1 MTTPTTP
8 RRAGP
13 TGLLTEEEARLRT
26 SIYLQQRIDYQD
38 SYYQRRMAEFSFN
51 SDKMLWV
58 SAALMGFSTIL
69 SSYSVLSNKAIYA
82 LITALLPAFA
92 AAVSAFRSL
101 YQWQRQAAV
110 YEDSWLA
117 LQQARLA
124 MPDEDFLSPDDYAR
138 HFPQLVQRTEE
149 VLRAEAS
156 QWGQVEQ
163 GTSSDTTPG
172 PAAAGQPAAPPSPRR
187 RSNP

>member
-1 MTTPTTP
+1 MTAPTTP
-8 RRAGP
+8 QRTGP
-13 TGLLTEEEARLRT
+13 HSLLTEDEARLRT
-26 SIYLQQRIDYQD
+26 ELYLQQRIEYQD
-38 SYYQRRMAEFSFN
+38 GYYQRRIAEFSFN
-51 SDKMLWV
+51 ADKMLWV

-69 SSYSVLSNKAIYA
+69 SSYSVLSDKAVYA

-92 AAVSAFRSL
+92 AAVSAFRAL

-124 MPDEDFLSPDDYAR
+124 MPDADFLRPGDYAR
-138 HFPQLVQRTEE
+138 YFPHLVQRTEE
-149 VLRAEAS
+149 ILRAEAS

-163 GTSSDTTPG
+163 GTSSD
-172 PAAAGQPAAPPSPRR
+172 APPPAPAGPGTPAPRGPRR
-187 RSNP
+187 ATDH

>member
-1 MTTPTTP
+1 
-8 RRAGP
+8 
-13 TGLLTEEEARLRT
+13 
-26 SIYLQQRIDYQD
+26 
-38 SYYQRRMAEFSFN
+38 
-51 SDKMLWV
+51 
-58 SAALMGFSTIL
+58 MGFSTIL
-69 SSYSVLSNKAIYA
+69 SSYSVLSNKPSYA

-92 AAVSAFRSL
+92 AAVAAFRSL

-124 MPDEDFLSPDDYAR
+124 MPDEDFLNPGDYAR
-138 HFPQLVQRTEE
+138 YFPHLVQRTED

-163 GTSSDTTPG
+163 GTSSDSS
-172 PAAAGQPAAPPSPRR
+172 PAPAGAGQPAAPPSPRR

>member
-1 MTTPTTP
+1 MTAAGTPHQ
-8 RRAGP
+8 AGP
-13 TGLLTEEEARLRT
+13 HGLLTEDEARLRAEL
-26 SIYLQQRIDYQD
+26 YLQQRIDYQD
-38 SYYQRRMAEFSFN
+38 SYYQRRIAEFSFN
-51 SDKMLWV
+51 ADKMLWV

-69 SSYSVLSNKAIYA
+69 SSYSVLSDKAIYA
-82 LITALLPAFA
+82 LVTALLPAFA

-124 MPDEDFLSPDDYAR
+124 LPDENFLQPGDYAR
-138 HFPQLVQRTEE
+138 HFPHLVQRTED

-156 QWGQVEQ
+156 QWGQVER
-163 GTSSDTTPG
+163 GTSTDLQPPG
-172 PAAAGQPAAPPSPRR
+172 PADQAPPAPHHPRPHSSP
-187 RSNP
+187 

>member
-1 MTTPTTP
+1 MTAPTSP
-8 RRAGP
+8 QRAERRP
-13 TGLLTEEEARLRT
+13 LLTEEEARLRAGL
-26 SIYLQQRIDYQD
+26 YVQQRIDYQD
-38 SYYQRRMAEFSFN
+38 SYYERRIAEFTFN

-58 SAALMGFSTIL
+58 SAGLMGISTIL
-69 SSYSVLSNKAIYA
+69 SSYSVLSDKAVYA

-92 AAVSAFRSL
+92 AAVSAFRSV

-124 MPDEDFLSPDDYAR
+124 LPDEDFLQPDDYAR
-138 HFPQLVQRTEE
+138 HFPRLVQRVED

-156 QWGQVEQ
+156 QWGQIEL
-163 GTSSDTTPG
+163 GSSPD
-172 PAAAGQPAAPPSPRR
+172 APPPPPAGPRTPVPRSTRR
-187 RSNP
+187 RTDQ